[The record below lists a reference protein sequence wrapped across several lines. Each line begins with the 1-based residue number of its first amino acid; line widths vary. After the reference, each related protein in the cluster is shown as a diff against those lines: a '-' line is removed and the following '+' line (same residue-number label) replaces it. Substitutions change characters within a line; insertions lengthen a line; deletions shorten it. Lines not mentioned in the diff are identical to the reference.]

1 MYARIRIEPGSVDD
15 RKGRTFV
22 EGTVI
27 WAERHSGFL
36 VTVGEDFAVLDT
48 DAPGQALQF
57 LVDAI
62 SQAAGAPDGP
72 PERVAASHIADI
84 PGEGP
89 VQVHWVF
96 DPGQRD
102 RVLAV
107 VREKL
112 ADSPDFT
119 A

>member
-1 MYARIRIEPGSVDD
+1 MYPPIRIQTGSVDD
-15 RKGRTFV
+15 RKGRTFI

-27 WAERHSGFL
+27 WAERRSGFL

-48 DAPGQALQF
+48 DAPGHGLQF

-62 SQAAGAPDGP
+62 SEAAGAPVGP
-72 PERVAASHIADI
+72 PERVASSHIADM

-89 VQVHWVF
+89 VEVHWAF
-96 DPGQRD
+96 DPGRRD
-102 RVLAV
+102 RLLAV
-107 VREKL
+107 IKEKL
-112 ADSPDFT
+112 AGL